1 MVSKTVT
8 WSLSPNACALGGK
21 EVTPQ
26 AGTAVMG
33 MLREAR
39 AEARAEARTREG
51 QAGKRSQ
58 HWSQS

>member
-39 AEARAEARTREG
+39 AEARTREG